1 MGRPPLPADQRRIK
15 RTIRVEPA
23 ILEWI
28 QEQVRT
34 RRFKDET
41 HAFEYAVAQLMEAE
55 GATPKRG

>member
-1 MGRPPLPADQRRIK
+1 MGRPSLPKNQKRVK

-23 ILEWI
+23 LFEWI

-41 HAFEYAVAQLMEAE
+41 HAFEYAVARLMAE
-55 GATPKRG
+55 DDSKRSR